1 MSPCGRT
8 HQLEAVVLG
17 EAPTAV
23 AAELRAHAGACPRCR
38 HELNWLETES
48 TLFRQRAGR
57 DEVAHLWAGVA
68 TRRQLE
74 TPRPWVRVLTALAAA
89 AVLALFAGRFA
100 SPRSPSLATAQAFV
114 QEAFETDALMSPAL
128 FPEGNEACSRLPSG
142 VGFHCSAPVLASR

>member
-1 MSPCGRT
+1 MTACGRT

-17 EAPTAV
+17 EAPAAL
-23 AAELRAHAGACPRCR
+23 AAELRAHAKQCARCR

-68 TRRQLE
+68 DRRGLE
-74 TPRPWVRVLTALAAA
+74 APRPWGRMLTALAAA
-89 AVLALFAGRFA
+89 VVLSVVGGRFA
-100 SPRSPSLATAQAFV
+100 GQARSSWAVDAGVGA
-114 QEAFETDALMSPAL
+114 EALETDALMSPAL
-128 FPEGNEACSRLPSG
+128 ELEANAACSTLPSG

>member
-17 EAPTAV
+17 EAP
-23 AAELRAHAGACPRCR
+23 AALAADLRVHAAGCPRCR

-74 TPRPWVRVLTALAAA
+74 TPRPWVRVLTALAAG
-89 AVLALFAGRFA
+89 AVLALFAGRLT
-100 SPRSPSLATAQAFV
+100 SPRSASLSTAQAFA
-114 QEAFETDALMSPAL
+114 QEVLESDALMSPAL
-128 FPEGNEACSRLPSG
+128 FLEGTEPCSKLPSG

>member
-17 EAPTAV
+17 ESSVVA
-23 AAELRAHAGACPRCR
+23 AAELRAHAQHCPRCR

-68 TRRQLE
+68 TRSQLE
-74 TPRPWVRVLTALAAA
+74 APRPWVRMLTALAAA
-89 AVLALFAGRFA
+89 AVLVLFAGRA
-100 SPRSPSLATAQAFV
+100 VSVRGPSLATAQAFA
-114 QEAFETDALMSPAL
+114 QEALETDALMSPAL
-128 FPEGNEACSRLPSG
+128 FVEGTEPCSKLPSG
-142 VGFHCSAPVLASR
+142 LGFHCSAPVLASR